1 MIFILIMKITQNE
14 FITQSY
20 FFSITVI
27 FIRRII
33 EYGNVMW
40 RYIMGFVNIHNWPW
54 VMEMAGDP

>member
-33 EYGNVMW
+33 EYGYVMW